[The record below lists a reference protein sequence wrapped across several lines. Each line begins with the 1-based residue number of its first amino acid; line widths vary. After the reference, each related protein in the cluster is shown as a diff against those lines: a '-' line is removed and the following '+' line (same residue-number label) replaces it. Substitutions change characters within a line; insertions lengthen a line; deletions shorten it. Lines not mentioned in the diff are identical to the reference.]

1 MLKTFA
7 WNLIVTLSV
16 KWAGENKLRPPA
28 WSSHHVIYLL
38 SRLFRKGQLAST
50 FTRSRLFNSLIYY
63 LRIGGGER
71 RYSKINSIPTKSFA
85 FCQFWCYWQ
94 EKMNKGK
101 EGRETKISFFQCGL
115 NPEDKRKWPWRQQ
128 QLYATIVSKRY
139 SVWSALNT
147 RLESITC
154 KKKPCSSQVRL
165 ISCNSSQRNRR
176 WLEFLLVLIILRL
189 LCTRSASRLCICSI
203 SLKQMALTSSTLLN
217 LICLHGEQCCPF
229 FGECYSL
236 YVATPLGAS

>member
-115 NPEDKRKWPWRQQ
+115 NPEDKRKWPWWQQ
-128 QLYATIVSKRY
+128 QLYATIVIKRY

-147 RLESITC
+147 RLKSITC
-154 KKKPCSSQVRL
+154 KKKNPVQVKWGL
-165 ISCNSSQRNRR
+165 
-176 WLEFLLVLIILRL
+176 FL
-189 LCTRSASRLCICSI
+189 A
-203 SLKQMALTSSTLLN
+203 TLPN
-217 LICLHGEQCCPF
+217 ETKDDWNF
-229 FGECYSL
+229 YL
-236 YVATPLGAS
+236 Y